1 MTQIFLLT
9 TNGQQQ
15 NNTLITISAVSSSS
29 SSLGA
34 WLSFKELLTLL
45 AQFRVVNEKILKT
58 NTGVMVSVVLAGR
71 QTQFESV
78 LNHDCEYIFLLTL
91 FRQNYTFPPGTFVP
105 RSGTAFEQLSPNQGL
120 HLFSVQ
126 FCLLSSK
133 VVVIFW
139 CY

>member
-71 QTQFESV
+71 QT
-78 LNHDCEYIFLLTL
+78 
-91 FRQNYTFPPGTFVP
+91 
-105 RSGTAFEQLSPNQGL
+105 
-120 HLFSVQ
+120 
-126 FCLLSSK
+126 
-133 VVVIFW
+133 
-139 CY
+139 